1 MSTSSNWERL
11 CGVLKWNQRLSP
23 KPLSRKTFFHFAVA
37 ISTACLLL
45 LLLLWPLPLLL
56 LRSELLLLLLL
67 LLSTLLAATS
77 FYSCVFCCFSLFVG
91 FRWLSLARRL
101 VLTTRLG
108 RRNAFTRVHTH
119 TLSWVSR
126 SRLCVSFLWLRLNN
140 FLVSCLLVIVSLS
153 APRSA
158 LTIVSF
164 PFRFASLLFL

>member
-91 FRWLSLARRL
+91 FRLLVAWYWLL
-101 VLTTRLG
+101 VLVVEMLS
-108 RRNAFTRVHTH
+108 RVFTH
-119 TLSWVSR
+119 TLSAEFRDRV
-126 SRLCVSFLWLRLNN
+126 CVSVFFDCVWTTSWSLAFL
-140 FLVSCLLVIVSLS
+140 S
-153 APRSA
+153 
-158 LTIVSF
+158 
-164 PFRFASLLFL
+164 